1 MDVDDADN
9 DDSAS
14 SHEQEAEEATP
25 PEVQPAIGAKPGEW
39 FVERSKFIPLRL
51 TLHERKYLRLL
62 EAALTV
68 SDYTDK
74 IDTLGFRYSKAKRIV
89 HQIRELCAIMS
100 GLLLSTDYSQGQQL
114 FADRDFEAN
123 TEFYQ
128 DASIFLRMCLCDR
141 CAYCCFD
148 SYSSSVGGIKL

>member
-1 MDVDDADN
+1 MDVDDAEL

-14 SHEQEAEEATP
+14 GHEQEQEQEITLPEA
-25 PEVQPAIGAKPGEW
+25 QPAIGAKPGDW
-39 FVERSKFIPLRL
+39 FVERSKFIPMRL

-74 IDTLGFRYSKAKRIV
+74 IDTLGFGYSKAKRIV

-128 DASIFLRMCLCDR
+128 DVSIFLRMCHCNLMLTTTSIVIR
-141 CAYCCFD
+141 AR
-148 SYSSSVGGIKL
+148 SAA